1 MSDEDETWYDKI
13 LTAFRIHQEREHLDK
28 EYSQIQDE
36 IRYFE
41 ESLYYENFKD
51 NDEHDWGCCWVDCKW
66 RIQFKTMI
74 KLGSMEVKECD

>member
-1 MSDEDETWYDKI
+1 MSDEDEVWYDKI

-28 EYSQIQDE
+28 GFTEIQNE

-41 ESLYYENFKD
+41 ESLYYEEFKD
-51 NDEHDWGCCWVDCKW
+51 GFEHDWPCCWVDCKW

-74 KLGSMEVKECD
+74 KLDSMEVKE